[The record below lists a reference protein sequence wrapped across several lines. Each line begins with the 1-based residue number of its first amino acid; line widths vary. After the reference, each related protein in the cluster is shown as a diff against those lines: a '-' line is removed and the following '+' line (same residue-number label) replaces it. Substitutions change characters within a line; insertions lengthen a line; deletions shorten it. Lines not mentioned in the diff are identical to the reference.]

1 MMRGIVKSVPKMHLI
16 SFLSQRTRFI
26 GSGDSTDMFE
36 ESEREKK
43 KNLQWSLL
51 TIACYFQKKTALSK
65 PLEEYLG
72 AILSDESYSSKI

>member
-1 MMRGIVKSVPKMHLI
+1 MMRGIIKSVPKMHLI

-43 KNLQWSLL
+43 KIYNDLFS
-51 TIACYFQKKTALSK
+51 
-65 PLEEYLG
+65 P
-72 AILSDESYSSKI
+72 